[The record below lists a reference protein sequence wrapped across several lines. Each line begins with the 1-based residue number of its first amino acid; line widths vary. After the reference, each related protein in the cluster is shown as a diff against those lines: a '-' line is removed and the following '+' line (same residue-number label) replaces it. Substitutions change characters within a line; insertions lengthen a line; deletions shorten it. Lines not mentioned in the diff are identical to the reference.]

1 MLRCKS
7 QGKHSGQFE
16 VRANDLGTSL
26 HIKIFLS
33 VTYRPRLKKNKSFI
47 FRTDNSDLIRIRLSK
62 KNVSRFIE
70 NIPLSAIHII
80 SGGE

>member
-33 VTYRPRLKKNKSFI
+33 VTYRPRLKKKKSFI
-47 FRTDNSDLIRIRLSK
+47 FRTDKL
-62 KNVSRFIE
+62 RFDSNTVIKE
-70 NIPLSAIHII
+70 ERQSLH
-80 SGGE
+80 